1 MVSEKLYSMCN
12 TKGYFTCGSNKQ
24 YSEMFDMAKDG
35 ASAHDIALVIWICSD
50 GKQLDEIERD
60 VEEALR

>member
-1 MVSEKLYSMCN
+1 MIAGNLYSMCN
-12 TKGYFTCGSNKQ
+12 TKRYFTCGSGEQ
-24 YSEMFDMAKDG
+24 YSKMFEMAKDG

-50 GKQLDEIERD
+50 GKQFDEVKND